1 MAEKSVA
8 PRAAQRSS
16 EHLDPAVK
24 RVVWTVL
31 VGGMAVLLD
40 TTIVAVGIRTLATEL
55 DAGLSTIQWVST
67 AYLLALGVAVPLVG
81 WAQRVLG
88 GKRLWMIAL
97 SVFLLGSIL
106 CSLSWDASSLVAFR
120 TVQGLGGGMLMPLM
134 TTIVMQAARGQNLGK
149 LAATIGLPI
158 ALGPIVGP
166 VIGGIILHNLHWSW
180 MFWVNVPFC
189 VAGLVLAGRFL
200 PRDRAPRM
208 LPLDGVGLVLL
219 APGLVGV
226 LFGLSNVSHDGGFG
240 RADVWLPAAVGALLI
255 VAFCLWAVRRGHGAL
270 VDVKLLAHRP
280 LWTSSA
286 LMFLS
291 GFGLFGAMFLLPLYF
306 QEVRRHDV
314 LGAALLL
321 IPQGVGAL
329 LSRLVLSRYIDRVGS
344 RWISLLSFL
353 VAGLATVPFAV
364 AGPQTS
370 QWWLGAVLV
379 VRGLGLGS
387 ALIPLMAHAFSGLA
401 HDDVPDASIVSRLLQ
416 QLGGSF
422 GTAVLATVLAAGTT
436 HAVSLADGAVA
447 FDHAFWWAVGFTGL
461 AVVLSLLLPARPQQQ
476 ARPTAEPRE
485 EAAVA
490 QTQDRSRIRLRQ

>member
-1 MAEKSVA
+1 MAEK
-8 PRAAQRSS
+8 PERGDD
-16 EHLDPAVK
+16 HLDPAVR

-31 VGGMAVLLD
+31 VGGMAVLFD

-55 DAGLSTIQWVST
+55 DVSLSTIQWVST
-67 AYLLALGVAVPLVG
+67 SYLLALGVAVPLVG

-88 GKRLWMIAL
+88 GRRLWMLAL
-97 SVFLLGSIL
+97 AVFLAGSIL
-106 CSLSWDASSLVAFR
+106 CSLSWDAGSLIAFR

-134 TTIVMQAARGQNLGK
+134 TTMVMQAARGQNLGK

-166 VIGGIILHNLHWSW
+166 VIGGLILHNLHWSW

-189 VAGLVLAGRFL
+189 VVGLVLAGRFL
-200 PRDRAPRM
+200 PRDAAPRM
-208 LPLDGVGLVLL
+208 LPLDVVGLLLL
-219 APGLVGV
+219 APGLVGL
-226 LFGLSNVSHDGGFG
+226 LFGLSNVSKDGGFG
-240 RADVWLPAAVGALLI
+240 RTDVWLPAAAGVVLVSG
-255 VAFCLWAVRRGHGAL
+255 FCLWALPRGRRAL
-270 VDVKLLAHRP
+270 VDIRLLRHKP

-306 QEVRRHDV
+306 LELRGHDV

-329 LSRLVLSRYIDRVGS
+329 LSRLVLSRFIDRVGP
-344 RWISLLSFL
+344 RWISLASFL
-353 VAGLATVPFAV
+353 VAALATVPFAV
-364 AGPQTS
+364 AGAQTS
-370 QWWLGAVLV
+370 QWWLGGVLL

-422 GTAVLATVLAAGTT
+422 GTAVLATVLASGTT
-436 HAVSLADGAVA
+436 HAVTLADGAVA

-461 AVVLSLLLPARPQQQ
+461 AVVLSFLLPAHRAQEPGATPEPPRTA
-476 ARPTAEPRE
+476 ARSL
-485 EAAVA
+485 
-490 QTQDRSRIRLRQ
+490 SRR